1 MRLRFWIALL
11 FFAPALATSATP
23 EILVTAF
30 HGKQWQVRYD
40 FDAPVTSF
48 RFARTPDDSRSRD
61 WLPDIGFEIAS
72 NDGADL
78 VRRKDGAAFTSVRFR
93 MNPAYRVLPQDYA
106 PFSPFSDGAT
116 LFHTG
121 RFFACTEKCA
131 EDATW
136 KMTLWAGAEDRI
148 VLDGRV
154 VRAEA
159 SWIDTADGQVIYVGT
174 QTPVQTRDFVTV
186 IDPGVPEQI
195 RSQLL
200 VQLPRLM
207 HTFAQKFGALPT
219 KPTLFVSYDARHPQ
233 GWGRQGGVLPGQVF
247 THFYGSKW
255 VEEMQK
261 DSFADEL
268 SWHLAH
274 EAAHLYQHQQFS
286 NEDPW
291 IHEGS
296 AEAFAALALQS
307 EIPAYVEAKRSSAA
321 EACRDQRKGK
331 SIRDAIA
338 AGTFDAAYS
347 CGLLVNLEIDAAV
360 RKSENHDGLFA
371 VWKNYLGLLKKKGAT
386 ADEATYLEAIEAV
399 GSKELAD
406 WTRATVKAPSPEF
419 LEDTTKKK

>member
-1 MRLRFWIALL
+1 MRFSAWVVLL
-11 FFAPALATSATP
+11 FLTPIVAISATP
-23 EILVTAF
+23 EILVTAL
-30 HGKQWQVRYD
+30 HDKQQWQVRYD

-48 RFARTPDDSRSRD
+48 RFARTPDDSRIRD

-72 NDGADL
+72 IAGGDL

-106 PFSPFSDGAT
+106 PFSPFSDGGT

-121 RFFACTEKCA
+121 RFFACAESCA
-131 EDATW
+131 DDATW
-136 KMTLWAGAEDRI
+136 SITLWAGAEDRI
-148 VLDGRV
+148 VLGGKV
-154 VRAEA
+154 LRAEA
-159 SWIDTADGQVIYVGT
+159 SWTDTADGQMIYVGT
-174 QTPVQTRDFVTV
+174 QAPVQTQDFISF

-207 HTFAQKFGALPT
+207 HTFAQKFGPLPT
-219 KPTLFVSYDARHPQ
+219 KPTLFVSYDALHPR

-255 VEEMQK
+255 DEEMK
-261 DSFADEL
+261 KETFADEL

-307 EIPAYVEAKRSSAA
+307 EIPAYVEAKRNGAA
-321 EACRDQRKGK
+321 EACQDQRKGR
-331 SIRDAIA
+331 SIRETIT

-347 CGLLVNLEIDAAV
+347 CGLLVNLKIDAAV
-360 RKSENHDGLFA
+360 RKASNHDGLFA
-371 VWKNYLGLLKKKGAT
+371 VWKNYLGRVEKSGSA
-386 ADEATYLEAIEAV
+386 AGEAAYLDAIEAV
-399 GSKELAD
+399 GSQTISE
-406 WTRATVKAPSPEF
+406 WTRTSVSTPNPE
-419 LEDTTKKK
+419 L

>member
-1 MRLRFWIALL
+1 ML
-11 FFAPALATSATP
+11 FFAPTLATSATP

-40 FDAPVTSF
+40 FDVPVTGF
-48 RFARTPDDSRSRD
+48 RFARTPDDSRVRD
-61 WLPDIGFEIAS
+61 WLPDIGFEITS
-72 NDGADL
+72 VDGADV
-78 VRRKDGAAFTSVRFR
+78 VRRKDGAAFSSVRFR
-93 MNPAYRVLPQDYA
+93 MHPAYRVLPQDYA

-121 RFFACTEKCA
+121 RFFACTDTCA
-131 EDATW
+131 DDATW
-136 KMTLWAGAEDRI
+136 SMTLWAGPEDRI
-148 VLDGRV
+148 VFGGKV
-154 VRAEA
+154 ARAEA
-159 SWIDTADGQVIYVGT
+159 SWIDSADGQVIYVGK
-174 QTPVQTRDFVTV
+174 QTPVQTKDFITV

-200 VQLPRLM
+200 EQLPRLM
-207 HTFAQKFGALPT
+207 HTFAQKFGALEA
-219 KPTLFVSYDARHPQ
+219 KPTLFVSYDVRHPQ

-255 VEEMQK
+255 DEEMKK

-296 AEAFAALALQS
+296 AEAFAALALKS
-307 EIPAYVEAKRSSAA
+307 EMPAYVEVRRNSALT
-321 EACRDQRKGK
+321 ACNEQRKGRAL
-331 SIRDAIA
+331 RDTIA

-347 CGLLVNLEIDAAV
+347 CGLLVNLEIDAST
-360 RKSENHDGLFA
+360 RKTTNHDGLFA
-371 VWKNYLGLLKKKGAT
+371 VWKSYLGRLEKNGAAAGET
-386 ADEATYLEAIEAV
+386 AYLEAIEEV
-399 GSKELAD
+399 GSEELAE
-406 WTRATVKAPSPEF
+406 WTRAAVSVSNPE
-419 LEDTTKKK
+419 LSGDTTKKK